1 MKILLWLVHVLIDNP
16 GLLDEYVAV
25 IFSFLLSL
33 GIVMCANEF

>member
-25 IFSFLLSL
+25 IFSFLLFL
-33 GIVMCANEF
+33 GMVMCANEF